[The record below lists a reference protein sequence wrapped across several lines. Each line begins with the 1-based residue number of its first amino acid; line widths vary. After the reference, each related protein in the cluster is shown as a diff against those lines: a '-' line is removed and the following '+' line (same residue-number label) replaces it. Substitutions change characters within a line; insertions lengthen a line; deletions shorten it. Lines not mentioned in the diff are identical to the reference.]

1 MYSFES
7 NCLTVFG
14 AGMFMLSSAL
24 SMFASGICARYLILA
39 SATSVY
45 ALVGMGALA
54 AAVLGAPISTTLIV
68 FEMSSNYALTL
79 AVMIAVVI
87 ASEIAHHFYGRSFFS
102 IKLLERGIDVKGGF
116 EAEIMRSIQ
125 LNQVFKDDGLTVM
138 PAMSLQ
144 ELRGRL

>member
-1 MYSFES
+1 M
-7 NCLTVFG
+7 
-14 AGMFMLSSAL
+14 
-24 SMFASGICARYLILA
+24 A

-45 ALVGMGALA
+45 ALVGMGAVA
-54 AAVLGAPISTTLIV
+54 AAVLGAPISITLIV

-87 ASEIAHHFYGRSFFS
+87 ASEITHHFYGRSFFS
-102 IKLLERGIDVKGGF
+102 IKLLERGINVKSGF
-116 EAEIMRSIQ
+116 EAEIMRPIQ
-125 LNQVFKDDGLTVM
+125 LGQVFKVDGLTVM